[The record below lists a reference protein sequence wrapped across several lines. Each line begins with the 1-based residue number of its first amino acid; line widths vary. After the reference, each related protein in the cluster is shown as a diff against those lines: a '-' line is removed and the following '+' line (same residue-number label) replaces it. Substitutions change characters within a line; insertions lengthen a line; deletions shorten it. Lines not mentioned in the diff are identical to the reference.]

1 MDERLYTKEE
11 VRRAIR
17 KAFEREQANLDEV
30 LRAERVSGLPAL
42 IGALEYGE
50 AVALHA
56 VDLLGKQSPSPQ
68 TEI

>member
-11 VRRAIR
+11 VREAIR
-17 KAFEREQANLDEV
+17 KAFQREQANLDEV
-30 LRAERVSGLPAL
+30 LGAERVTGLSAL

-56 VDLLGKQSPSPQ
+56 VDLLGKESPSQQ
-68 TEI
+68 TET